1 MSAAGSVPVI
11 LGDAVAIMTP
21 LLFAALGGLFT
32 ELSGMLNI
40 ALEGLISIGAFFG
53 AAACALTGSAAAG
66 VLAAV
71 AASVAAAALYGSVT
85 IRLRANEFVT
95 GLATNLLAF
104 GLLALL
110 SGRLFG
116 TKGPFAFAMP
126 ELPRIAAE
134 SLRGLPFAGELLF
147 RQDIFAWA
155 SWAAV
160 PAAWALVART
170 AFGLRLRAAGQSPGS
185 LVAQGLDPN
194 RYRLA
199 AALLSGAACGL
210 AGASLSLGLGAYV
223 PNIASGRGWIALVA
237 IYLGGKR
244 AGGAFAACFVFAAA
258 QSFSNYAQGF
268 LRVPSDFILALP
280 YILTLAA
287 LILGAALRRRGRP
300 G

>member
-1 MSAAGSVPVI
+1 MTVAGSIPI
-11 LGDAVAIMTP
+11 LLGDAVAIMTP

-53 AAACALTGSAAAG
+53 AAATALSGSVAAG
-66 VLAAV
+66 ILAAV
-71 AASVAAAALYGSVT
+71 VASIAAAALFGSAT

-95 GLATNLLAF
+95 GLATNLLAA
-104 GLLALL
+104 GLLAML

-126 ELPRIAAE
+126 ELPRVAPEA
-134 SLRGLPFAGELLF
+134 LRGIPLVGEALF
-147 RQDIFAWA
+147 RQDVFAYA

-160 PAAWALVART
+160 PIAWVIVART
-170 AFGLRLRAAGQSPGS
+170 PFGLRLRAAGQSPGS

-244 AGGAFAACFVFAAA
+244 PGGALAACFVFAAA
-258 QSFSNYAQGF
+258 QSFSNFAQGF
-268 LRVPSDFILALP
+268 LSIPSDFILALP
-280 YILTLAA
+280 YVFTLAA
-287 LILGAALRRRGRP
+287 LIFGAALRRRGRA